1 MITKEI
7 TLINKLGL
15 HVRPAAQ
22 FTKIASRHQAEVFL
36 SKDGIRV
43 NAKSIMGV
51 MMLAANKGAVL
62 KIECDGPD
70 EQALM
75 DKLVE
80 LIENKFYED

>member
-1 MITKEI
+1 VIKKDV

-15 HVRPAAQ
+15 HIRPAAQ
-22 FTKIASRHQAEVFL
+22 FTKIASQYDANVFL
-36 SKDGIRV
+36 SKDGIRI

-51 MMLAANKGAVL
+51 MMLAANKGTVIT
-62 KIECDGPD
+62 IECDGTD

-75 DKLVE
+75 GKLVE

>member
-1 MITKEI
+1 MITKDV

-15 HVRPAAQ
+15 HIRPAAQ
-22 FTKIASRHQAEVFL
+22 FTKIASQYAASVFL
-36 SKDGIRV
+36 SKDGIRI

-51 MMLAANKGAVL
+51 MMLAANRGAVL

-70 EQALM
+70 EQELM